1 MMIVGITSVAAISM
15 GTSNCLA
22 MRSLHAWDQ
31 GDRTNIDEA
40 LSHAMSDADLE
51 HVIGQCLLRHRVYS
65 EGQNGIVA
73 LSEPW
78 KNVVAT
84 FYHELCEARRNPDVE
99 DVIRSGNEKQLGWY
113 SNKGGEIGDIP
124 MSLAGAHL
132 GARHGGGASRQGR
145 DPSGPARM
153 VEPCPRAGGPEPP
166 PALTVSALPQAAGGL
181 TA

>member
-84 FYHELCEARRNPDVE
+84 FYHELCEARRDPEDD

-132 GARHGGGASRQGR
+132 ERV
-145 DPSGPARM
+145 M
-153 VEPCPRAGGPEPP
+153 VEAPLAKGGTAPVQLEWSNHVHGPEGPNHHP
-166 PALTVSALPQAAGGL
+166 H
-181 TA
+181 